1 MGRRKVKFVLPKLND
16 CGGDLKLKWYV
27 EYSYRDENNDKLE
40 RFRVY
45 EGFSILPTTNERYTH
60 AEAIITEI
68 STKILTGWNPFDID
82 KVTINNH
89 IQYNIQSR
97 VYGNREETEK
107 NLFYYM
113 NTYLEERRPTLS
125 RKTMQDYTSKLRMF
139 HQWLQSEGKGEIYA
153 QEITNDIISDYI
165 FSLINKGREKHTVKD
180 SRQRISQVLNWLV
193 KKQILIK
200 NPIFDLPEA
209 RQHLDHSAQPMTKA
223 EASYLLNYIKK
234 KDKQLYLFCSMLFYC
249 AIRPGTEL
257 RLLKVKDINLFN
269 NSISIRIEN
278 GKKGEGVVN
287 IPPKLAQTLEKMRI
301 TSCNREF
308 YVFGK
313 DGKPGVDC
321 WGKNHFRLLFNKYR
335 DEIGY
340 PKEYKLYSW
349 KCTGG
354 ILFAMSGAPLAAIRD
369 HFRHKSTAYTDIYLS
384 KKIGKQNDYVKHK
397 FPEL

>member
-16 CGGDLKLKWYV
+16 CGGNLKLKWYV
-27 EYSYRDENNDKLE
+27 EYCFRDKKTDKLE
-40 RFRVY
+40 RFRIY
-45 EGFSILPTTNERYTH
+45 EGFRVLPTTSERYSH
-60 AEAIITEI
+60 ANAIIKEI
-68 STKILTGWNPFDID
+68 STKILSGWDPLDID
-82 KVTINNH
+82 KMTINNH
-89 IQYNIQSR
+89 IQYNIQSKA
-97 VYGNREETEK
+97 YGDREETEM

-113 NTYLEERRPTLS
+113 NLYLDERKPTLS
-125 RKTMQDYTSKLRMF
+125 YKTIQDYTSKLRLF
-139 HQWLQSEGKGEIYA
+139 HHWLQTKGKGDIYA
-153 QEITNDIISDYI
+153 QEVTNDIVSDYI
-165 FSLINKGREKHTVKD
+165 LSLIKKGREKHTVKD

-193 KKQILIK
+193 RKQILVK

-209 RQHLDHSAQPMTKA
+209 RQHHDHSAQPMTKK
-223 EASYLLNYIKK
+223 EASFLLNYIKK

-257 RLLKVKDINLFN
+257 RLLKVKDINLFT
-269 NSISIRIEN
+269 NSITIRIEN
-278 GKKGEGVVN
+278 GKKGEGIVN
-287 IPPKLAQTLEKMRI
+287 IPPKLAELLEKMRI
-301 TSCNREF
+301 NSCNREF
-308 YVFGK
+308 YVFGRE
-313 DGKPGVDC
+313 GKPGEEC
-321 WGKNHFRLLFNKYR
+321 WGKNHFRVLFNKYR